1 MVTNIPEC
9 NMGKRR
15 SSRNSFSVYGGIK
28 RGLSEQRGMDSKLG
42 DIFNLWRVKMKGIID
57 QDSELFIKNMYEYVS
72 ENWGDFI
79 ESMEEMG
86 WSKGELEET
95 SKKIEKLLELA

>member
-1 MVTNIPEC
+1 
-9 NMGKRR
+9 
-15 SSRNSFSVYGGIK
+15 
-28 RGLSEQRGMDSKLG
+28 
-42 DIFNLWRVKMKGIID
+42 MKGIID
-57 QDSELFIKNMYEYVS
+57 QDSELFIKNMYEYIS

-95 SKKIEKLLELA
+95 SKKIEKLLE